1 LPHISYSELR
11 NWQECTWRHK
21 LLYIDKLS
29 VPQGSEHTCFGTAV
43 HDTVE
48 LMLLG
53 KLGDEEL
60 YPNFHKKFTEELKA
74 IGIEEDTQ
82 LAKDMRHQVNGIFE
96 AIRPAIASYFEDKG
110 GWSVVAAEESLM
122 EPIQE
127 SRVKDYNFKGFIDLI
142 LKDGNGH
149 FHVIDWKTCSWG
161 WNARKKSDILYTRQ
175 LVLYKHYYAKKY
187 NLNPRAI
194 SVHFG
199 LIKRTAKK
207 NRIELFRVTSGERK
221 TKNSLDFMDKMLYN
235 VTNKRFIKNRLSCKW
250 CPFSGTE
257 HCS

>member
-1 LPHISYSELR
+1 MPHISYSELR

-82 LAKDMRHQVNGIFE
+82 LAKDMRHQVHGIFVSLGLYVKVRG
-96 AIRPAIASYFEDKG
+96 AMRPFYLLF
-110 GWSVVAAEESLM
+110 
-122 EPIQE
+122 
-127 SRVKDYNFKGFIDLI
+127 
-142 LKDGNGH
+142 
-149 FHVIDWKTCSWG
+149 
-161 WNARKKSDILYTRQ
+161 
-175 LVLYKHYYAKKY
+175 Y
-187 NLNPRAI
+187 NLECGLFCI
-194 SVHFG
+194 S
-199 LIKRTAKK
+199 
-207 NRIELFRVTSGERK
+207 
-221 TKNSLDFMDKMLYN
+221 
-235 VTNKRFIKNRLSCKW
+235 
-250 CPFSGTE
+250 CP
-257 HCS
+257 